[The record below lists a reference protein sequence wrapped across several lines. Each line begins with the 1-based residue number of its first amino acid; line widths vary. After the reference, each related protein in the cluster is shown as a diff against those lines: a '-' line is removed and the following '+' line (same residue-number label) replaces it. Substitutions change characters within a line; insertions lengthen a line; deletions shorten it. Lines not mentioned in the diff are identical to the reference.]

1 MSMNKIPIV
10 FFLVALLA
18 CAVLSL
24 SCSGPAAP
32 VHTMDNTLGYLQ
44 IYVLDAGN
52 APLSG
57 AKVVSQTQPDGQLN
71 VNGLTIQDG
80 SVTFTGIKPGK
91 YEFIISRFDYNARVA
106 IVNLSAGQPIAVNVN
121 LDKTSSP

>member
-1 MSMNKIPIV
+1 MSMKKIPVV
-10 FFLVALLA
+10 FFLLVLLV
-18 CAVLSL
+18 CAILSL
-24 SCSGPAAP
+24 SCSGPVAP

-44 IYVLDAGN
+44 IYVLDAAN

-91 YEFIISRFDYNARVA
+91 YEFAISRFDYNAKVA
-106 IVNLSAGQPIAVNVN
+106 AVSLAAGQPIAINVN
-121 LDKTSSP
+121 LDKTGSP